1 VQPLGNGETGSR
13 AALPMWIDYMGKA
26 LQGVPEATLPQPPGL
41 VTVRIDARTG
51 LRLPSGQAG
60 GLFELFRPE
69 NVPERYSDPDE
80 GRGSEAD
87 TGNAAEP
94 LF

>member
-1 VQPLGNGETGSR
+1 
-13 AALPMWIDYMGKA
+13 MWIDYMGKA
-26 LQGVPEATLPQPPGL
+26 LQGVPEVNLHQPPGL
-41 VTVRIDARTG
+41 VTVRIDKKTG

-60 GLFELFRPE
+60 GMFELFRPE
-69 NVPERYSDPDE
+69 HVPERYSD
-80 GRGSEAD
+80 RNQGSGTETD